1 MDSLPGLSAD
11 LLHSSNLLYR
21 WQCSFRF
28 HWTEIIWI
36 THQNSWSRWIKE
48 DPKRYVL
55 FPKLVAKQRAKPR
68 ASLFSSG
75 LLYQDKALTLLVG
88 KVGILSACKWNYR
101 PCSYRAT
108 AGRDALLHIQPGL
121 IGTSQEKRSQG

>member
-1 MDSLPGLSAD
+1 MDSLIGLSAD

-21 WQCSFRF
+21 WQCSFQF

-36 THQNSWSRWIKE
+36 THQNSWGRWIKE

-55 FPKLVAKQRAKPR
+55 FPKLVAKQCARPR
-68 ASLFSSG
+68 GPLFSSE

-88 KVGILSACKWNYR
+88 KVGILPLGKWNYR

-121 IGTSQEKRSQG
+121 IGTSHEKRSQG